1 MRDAVRSDDDL
12 AIEAAKER
20 LANLTTRPGYEE
32 AMRTEPSG
40 SKLARAI
47 SFGLAI
53 GFVTLAVV
61 SFRHVDA
68 TWLAWLLMLLF
79 AGIALFSM
87 FAGIGFSPGPA
98 PEAMPVIVLGKRADS
113 RPTPPLLYLEL
124 LRTDG
129 SKIESQA
136 LEAVHAVLKAGDVGV
151 AHVTPGAFT
160 IVTAFH
166 RL

>member
-12 AIEAAKER
+12 AVEAAKER
-20 LANLTTRPGYEE
+20 LANLATRPGYEE
-32 AMRTEPSG
+32 AMRTERPG
-40 SKLARAI
+40 SSLARGI
-47 SFGLAI
+47 SFGFAI
-53 GFVTLAVV
+53 GFATLAIV
-61 SFRHVDA
+61 SFRQVDA
-68 TWLAWLLMLLF
+68 AWLAWLLMLLF
-79 AGIALFSM
+79 AGIALLST

-98 PEAMPVIVLGKRADS
+98 PDAMPVIVLGKRTDS

-129 SKIESQA
+129 SRLESQA
-136 LEAVHAVLKAGDVGV
+136 LESVHAVLKAGDVGV
-151 AHVTPGAFT
+151 AHVAPGTFP